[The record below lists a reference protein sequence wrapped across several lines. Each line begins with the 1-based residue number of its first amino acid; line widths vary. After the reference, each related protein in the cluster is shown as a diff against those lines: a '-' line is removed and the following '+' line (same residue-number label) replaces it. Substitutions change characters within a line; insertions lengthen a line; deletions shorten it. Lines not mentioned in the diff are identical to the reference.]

1 MKAEPLEIQS
11 VEASSLADMGQ
22 AACIVQ
28 ENDFECPVTMPSG
41 LARVRVITDK
51 ELALA
56 AYAQAVAL
64 RDRCVER
71 AMASRVGARQ

>member
-1 MKAEPLEIQS
+1 MKAEPLKIPS
-11 VEASSLADMGQ
+11 VEAPSLTDLGQ
-22 AACIVQ
+22 AACIAQ
-28 ENDFECPVTMPSG
+28 ENDFEPTVTTPSG
-41 LARVRVITDK
+41 LARVRMITDR

-71 AMASRVGARQ
+71 ATASRVEVRQ